1 MENIKR
7 RIKNLRISNAAQR
20 DYIPEDDLAKVL
32 NKACIKALIKQ
43 ETTFGIDK
51 IYHKSV
57 IETLHEGG
65 RKFLA
70 ILILI
75 DETLSLRRALQ
86 SGLCENGLDNHLPLD
101 KAGAEKILSDE
112 DSVKEFL
119 KIQWEFTTPLF
130 RQNTF
135 PKLYDS
141 STIFPYFS
149 DQRLERPRGN
159 STIYETE
166 VDIRYLSL
174 NKKLP
179 AGLKV
184 SKLVIFHT
192 YSN

>member
-1 MENIKR
+1 METVKR
-7 RIKNLRISNAAQR
+7 RIKNLRITNAAQR

-32 NKACIKALIKQ
+32 DEACIRALVRQ
-43 ETTFGIDK
+43 ETFGIDK
-51 IYHKSV
+51 VYHKSV
-57 IETLHEGG
+57 IKTLHDGG

-75 DETLSLRRALQ
+75 DETLSLRRVLQ
-86 SGLCENGLDNHLPLD
+86 SGLCENGPDNHLPLD

-119 KIQWEFTTPLF
+119 KTQWEFTVPLF
-130 RQNTF
+130 RQNSF

-141 STIFPYFS
+141 STIFPYSS
-149 DQRLERPRGN
+149 DERLERPRGN

-166 VDIRYLSL
+166 VDTRYLSL

-184 SKLVIFHT
+184 SKIVIVHT
-192 YSN
+192 YNN